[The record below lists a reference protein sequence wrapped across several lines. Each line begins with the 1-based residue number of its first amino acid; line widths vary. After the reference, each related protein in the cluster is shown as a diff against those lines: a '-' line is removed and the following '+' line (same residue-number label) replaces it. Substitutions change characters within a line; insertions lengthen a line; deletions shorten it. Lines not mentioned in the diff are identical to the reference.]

1 MERCKACGEVIT
13 INKTCPTCH
22 GLGVLC
28 PDCGGRLSV
37 MSTSTM
43 FSETQF
49 TLITMYNCAQCG
61 ADWERNATYIG
72 EPVKF
77 TRKIWG

>member
-1 MERCKACGEVIT
+1 MVRCKYCGDVISST
-13 INKTCPTCH
+13 GNCPSCH
-22 GLGVLC
+22 SMGVKC
-28 PDCGGRLSV
+28 PDCGAILAV

-43 FSETQF
+43 ISETQF
-49 TLITMYNCAQCG
+49 TLVTMFNCHRCG